1 MVEGK
6 QPHNALIIKKNLLI
20 GVRNVIYILN
30 VRVTLYLRQ
39 KILLSSFHL
48 NGYT

>member
-6 QPHNALIIKKNLLI
+6 QPHNALIIKNLLI

-39 KILLSSFHL
+39 KVLLSGFHL
-48 NGYT
+48 NGHS